1 MNKPDATVSVGADGS
16 AFSKAM
22 QDMAKNTDT
31 MANSITA
38 RLARLGQAFQGLATI
53 GNITGGSLAALTRP
67 AAELEN
73 TAAAIAVMTG
83 SAEDAE
89 ELATQLQLMAANG
102 VRGMD
107 ELYRAARALTNVYSD
122 TGNIEHWVGVL
133 ADIAAA
139 TKIPTD
145 RLAEMVARFR
155 DMGKAEFTELA
166 NAGVPIF
173 EALARATGKSK
184 EEVIKLQS
192 VVGGITFDQL
202 LAALQS
208 LTVEGGKYHQM
219 NATLSNTTQGSFDT
233 LKASI
238 EACAA
243 VLGKPINDTLR
254 PILQELSGQLQELR
268 PEMEEI
274 AGAFGKF
281 LSGAAKMAT
290 PLISALGHIA
300 GLFTS
305 TERVVSYAAAALLV
319 YAAHANRAAAATMN
333 FGTMIASATTRL
345 KALRLGSIFSG
356 WGGIINGAKR
366 TWAGFT
372 GFMATSWKSVCISLA
387 VTFKAA
393 MVAVK
398 AALISTG
405 IGALIW
411 AIGEGL
417 SAVYQYFAGVD
428 EEAQA
433 AERSG
438 RQFERTLRGLKK
450 QAAGVRTEM
459 DIENTLERARELAED
474 LREEEAQARE
484 DENEVAERSA
494 RSQRRALE
502 AWMTRAEQEMQMT
515 VRKVQAEE
523 ERTRQ
528 MREQARLAEE
538 AAREEERRLRTIEQ
552 MRKARMD
559 ADFEREMDALRDIPE
574 GLSGGES
581 GVVRS
586 RLRRVG
592 APNEEALYAERDR
605 LERLYHPTEEQL
617 ERYKELTETIAK
629 IEEEHRKAEEAAAA
643 HQEENRKR
651 RDNYY
656 DRKSTYNQ
664 NRADEAY
671 EKKSIRG
678 QERQLRRDAQAAGY
692 WGEMNPD
699 KIREHLDELARTGA
713 KDNEDRIA
721 ALERILQ
728 LHDEL
733 VKRKQRYQ
741 QQRATD
747 MQELR
752 IQALELAGRKRAA
765 DALRDELELQQRI
778 TELRERGATKKQA
791 TEQATMEAK
800 MREAAEQRARIQ
812 AARVEF
818 IQGFQANVGGG
829 GASFR
834 LGNSQ
839 LQESKKHGRLLKE
852 IRDYLRGQRNTASGV
867 AVLA

>member
-1 MNKPDATVSVGADGS
+1 MSKPDATLSVGADGS

-53 GNITGGSLAALTRP
+53 GNITGGSLVSLTRP

-73 TAAAIAVMTG
+73 TAAALAVMMG
-83 SAEDAE
+83 SADDAE

-173 EALARATGKSK
+173 EALAHVTGKSK

-192 VVGGITFDQL
+192 VVGGIRFDQL

-254 PILQELSGQLQELR
+254 PIFQELSEKLQELR
-268 PEMEEI
+268 PELEEI
-274 AGAFGKF
+274 AGTFGKF
-281 LSGAAKMAT
+281 LSGAGKLAT

-300 GLFTS
+300 GLFSS
-305 TERVVSYAAAALLV
+305 TERAVSYAAAALLV

-333 FGTMIASATTRL
+333 FSSMVASATIRL
-345 KALRLGSIFSG
+345 KAIRLGSIFSG
-356 WGGIINGAKR
+356 WGGIIAGAKR
-366 TWAGFT
+366 MWVGFT
-372 GFMATSWKSVCISLA
+372 GLMVTSWKSVCISLS

-393 MVAVK
+393 MVAIK

-428 EEAQA
+428 EKAKA
-433 AERSG
+433 AAASAREFTRAMK
-438 RQFERTLRGLKK
+438 GLEK
-450 QAAGVRTEM
+450 QAAGVRTEA
-459 DIENTLERARELAED
+459 DIENVLDHAQEQIDELKEKER
-474 LREEEAQARE
+474 QAR
-484 DENEVAERSA
+484 DDDNEREAKQA
-494 RSQRRALE
+494 RKRAHKLYV
-502 AWMTRAEQEMQMT
+502 WMYHAKKEMQLT

-523 ERTRQ
+523 EITRHKQ
-528 MREQARLAEE
+528 EQARLAEE
-538 AAREEERRLRTIEQ
+538 AAREDERRLRTIKE
-552 MRKARMD
+552 MRTERAKRDWERAMD
-559 ADFEREMDALRDIPE
+559 SLREDPR
-574 GLSGGES
+574 GGAAA
-581 GVVRS
+581 VITN
-586 RLRRVG
+586 RLRREK
-592 APNEEALYAERDR
+592 APNEEALYAARAR
-605 LERLYHPTEEQL
+605 LERLEHPTEQQV
-617 ERYKELTETIAK
+617 ERYKELNDVIDK
-629 IEEEHRKAEEAAAA
+629 IEEEHRKAA
-643 HQEENRKR
+643 EENRKR
-651 RDNYY
+651 RENYY
-656 DRKSTYNQ
+656 DRKSTYNK
-664 NRADEAY
+664 NRAEDAY
-671 EKKSIRG
+671 DKKSIHG
-678 QERQLRRDAQAAGY
+678 QEQQLRRDAQAAGY
-692 WGEMNPD
+692 WGEMAPE
-699 KIREHLDELARTGA
+699 KIREHLDALARTGA
-713 KDNEDRIA
+713 KDNEDSIA
-721 ALERILQ
+721 ALERILH

-733 VKRKQRYQ
+733 VKRKERYQ

-765 DALRDELELQQRI
+765 DALREELELQQRI
-778 TELRERGATKKQA
+778 TELRERGATMKQA

-800 MREAAEQRARIQ
+800 LREVAEQRERIQ
-812 AARVEF
+812 AARVEY
-818 IQGFQANVGGG
+818 IQGHQASVGGG
-829 GASFR
+829 GISLR
-834 LGNSQ
+834 LGDTH
-839 LQESKKHGRLLKE
+839 LQESKKHSRLLKE
-852 IRDYLRGQRNTASGV
+852 IRDYIRGRGDSV

>member
-133 ADIAAA
+133 ADIATG

-208 LTVEGGKYHQM
+208 LTVEGGKYHQLNTKM
-219 NATLSNTTQGSFDT
+219 SNTTQGSFDT

-268 PEMEEI
+268 PEMKEI

-333 FGTMIASATTRL
+333 FGAMIASATTRL

-411 AIGEGL
+411 GIGEVA

-433 AERSG
+433 AERSA
-438 RQFERTLRGLKK
+438 RQFEKTLDGLKK

-474 LREEEAQARE
+474 LREEEAQARK
-484 DENEVAERSA
+484 DENEAAKRSA
-494 RSQRRALE
+494 RSHRRELA

-538 AAREEERRLRTIEQ
+538 AARAEQQRLRTIND

-581 GVVRS
+581 GVIRH

-605 LERLYHPTEEQL
+605 LERLYNPTEQQL
-617 ERYKELTETIAK
+617 ERYKELTEAIAK

-656 DRKSTYNQ
+656 DRKSTYNR
-664 NRADEAY
+664 NRAEEAY
-671 EKKSIRG
+671 EKKSIPA
-678 QERQLRRDAQAAGY
+678 QEKQLRQDAQAAGY
-692 WGEMNPD
+692 WGEMNPEA
-699 KIREHLDELARTGA
+699 IRARLDELARQDA
-713 KDNEDRIA
+713 KANEDSIA
-721 ALERILQ
+721 ALERIL
-728 LHDEL
+728 EL
-733 VKRKQRYQ
+733 QGELANRKAKYQ
-741 QQRATD
+741 EQRATD

-765 DALRDELELQQRI
+765 DALREELELQQRI

>member
-1 MNKPDATVSVGADGS
+1 MSKSDATISVGADGS

-22 QDMAKNTDT
+22 QDMTKNTDT

-38 RLARLGQAFQGLATI
+38 RLARMGQAFQGLSTI
-53 GNITGGSLAALTRP
+53 GNITGGSLAAFTAP

-73 TAAAIAVMTG
+73 TAAALAVMMG

-89 ELATQLQLMAANG
+89 ELSVKLQLMAANG

-133 ADIAAA
+133 ADIAAG
-139 TKIPTD
+139 TKIPAD
-145 RLAEMVARFR
+145 RLAELVARFH

-173 EALARATGKSK
+173 DALARVTGKSK

-192 VVGGITFDQL
+192 VVGGIKFDQL
-202 LAALQS
+202 LAALKS
-208 LTVEGGKYHQM
+208 LTVEGAKYHEI
-219 NATLSNTTQGSFDT
+219 NTKLSNTTQGSFDT
-233 LKASI
+233 LKGSI

-243 VLGKPINDTLR
+243 VLGKPINDALR

-268 PEMEEI
+268 PELEEI
-274 AGAFGKF
+274 AGTFGEY
-281 LSGAAKMAT
+281 LSGAAKLAT

-300 GLFTS
+300 GLFSS

-319 YAAHANRAAAATMN
+319 YAAYANRAAASTMN

-411 AIGEGL
+411 AIGEGI
-417 SAVYQYFAGVD
+417 SAIYQYFAGVD

-438 RQFERTLRGLKK
+438 RQFDNTLKGLKK
-450 QAAGVRTEM
+450 QAEKVRSEM
-459 DIENTLERARELAED
+459 DIENVLERAREQLED
-474 LREEEAQARE
+474 LREAEAQARE
-484 DENEVAERSA
+484 DENEAAEHA
-494 RSQRRALE
+494 AQHQQRVLRN
-502 AWMTRAEQEMQMT
+502 WMTRAEREMQLT
-515 VRKVQAEE
+515 VEKKKAEE

-528 MREQARLAEE
+528 MQEQARLAEE

-552 MRKARMD
+552 MKKARQD
-559 ADFEREMDALRDIPE
+559 AEFEREMDMARESWFE
-574 GLSGGES
+574 GTQ
-581 GVVRS
+581 GVIRA

-592 APNEEALYAERDR
+592 VADEEALYAERDR
-605 LERLYHPTEEQL
+605 LERLYNPTEQQL
-617 ERYKELTETIAK
+617 ERYKELTAAITK

-643 HQEENRKR
+643 HRDENETR
-651 RDNYY
+651 RRNYY
-656 DRKSTYNQ
+656 DRKRTYNE
-664 NRADEAY
+664 NRETEAY

-678 QERQLRRDAQAAGY
+678 QERQLEKDARLAGY

-699 KIREHLDELARTGA
+699 KIREYLDELARAGA

-741 QQRATD
+741 QQRSTD

-765 DALRDELELQQRI
+765 DALREEMELQQRI

-791 TEQATMEAK
+791 TKQATLEAK
-800 MREAAEQRARIQ
+800 VRQAAEQRARIQ

>member
-1 MNKPDATVSVGADGS
+1 MSKPDATISVGADGS

-31 MANSITA
+31 MANSISA

-53 GNITGGSLAALTRP
+53 GNVTGGSLVALTRP

-73 TAAAIAVMTG
+73 TAAALEVMMG

-173 EALARATGKSK
+173 EALARVMGTSK

-192 VVGGITFDQL
+192 VVGGIRFDQL

-254 PILQELSGQLQELR
+254 PIFQELSEKLQELR
-268 PEMEEI
+268 PEMEDI

-281 LSGAAKMAT
+281 LSGAGKLAT
-290 PLISALGHIA
+290 PLISAMGHIA

-333 FGTMIASATTRL
+333 FGAMIAGATTRL

-356 WGGIINGAKR
+356 WGGIIAGAKR

-372 GFMATSWKSVCISLA
+372 GFMATSWKSVCISLS
-387 VTFKAA
+387 VTFKTA

-411 AIGEGL
+411 GIGEGL

-428 EEAQA
+428 EKAKA
-433 AERSG
+433 AAASAREFTRAMKSL
-438 RQFERTLRGLKK
+438 EK
-450 QAAGVRTEM
+450 QAAGVRTEA
-459 DIENTLERARELAED
+459 DIENVLERAREQI
-474 LREEEAQARE
+474 EELKEKERQARE
-484 DENEVAERSA
+484 DKNKREEKQA
-494 RSQRRALE
+494 RKQAHKLYL
-502 AWMTRAEQEMQMT
+502 WKHRAEQEMQLT

-528 MREQARLAEE
+528 MQEQARLAEE
-538 AAREEERRLRTIEQ
+538 AAREEERRLRTIKE
-552 MRKARMD
+552 MRTERGKR
-559 ADFEREMDALRDIPE
+559 DFERAMDNLREDPR
-574 GLSGGES
+574 GGISAVIAE
-581 GVVRS
+581 
-586 RLRRVG
+586 RLRRVK
-592 APNEEALYAERDR
+592 APTEKALYKEREW
-605 LERLYHPTEEQL
+605 LERLQAPTEVEL
-617 ERYKELTETIAK
+617 ERYRELTEAIEK
-629 IEEEHRKAEEAAAA
+629 IEAEHSKAEETAAA

-651 RDNYY
+651 RENYY
-656 DRKSTYNQ
+656 DRKSTYNK
-664 NRADEAY
+664 NRVEAVY
-671 EKKSIRG
+671 DRKSISG

-692 WGEMNPD
+692 WGEMNPEG
-699 KIREHLDELARTGA
+699 IRAHLDELARTGA

-733 VKRKQRYQ
+733 VKRKKRYQ
-741 QQRATD
+741 QQRTTD

-765 DALRDELELQQRI
+765 DALREELELQQRI

-800 MREAAEQRARIQ
+800 MREVTEQRERMKNGKGISFVQSSLAS
-812 AARVEF
+812 V
-818 IQGFQANVGGG
+818 GG
-829 GASFR
+829 GASRR
-834 LGNSQ
+834 LGNVQ
-839 LQESKKHGRLLKE
+839 LAEAKKQSKLLKGILDKITPE
-852 IRDYLRGQRNTASGV
+852 AI
-867 AVLA
+867 LA

>member
-1 MNKPDATVSVGADGS
+1 MSKPDATLSVGADGS

-22 QDMAKNTDT
+22 QDMAKNTDV

-53 GNITGGSLAALTRP
+53 GNITGGSLVSLTRP

-73 TAAAIAVMTG
+73 TAAALEVMMG
-83 SAEDAE
+83 SADDAQ
-89 ELATQLQLMAANG
+89 ELATQLQLMDANG

-122 TGNIEHWVGVL
+122 TSNIEHWVGVL

-145 RLAEMVARFR
+145 RLAELVARFR

-173 EALARATGKSK
+173 EALARVTGKSK

-192 VVGGITFDQL
+192 VVGGIRFDQL

-208 LTVEGGKYHQM
+208 LTVEGGKYHKM

-243 VLGKPINDTLR
+243 VMGKPINDTLR

-274 AGAFGKF
+274 AGTFGKF
-281 LSGAAKMAT
+281 LSGAAKLAT
-290 PLISALGHIA
+290 PLISALGHVA

-319 YAAHANRAAAATMN
+319 YSAHANRAAAATMN
-333 FGTMIASATTRL
+333 FGTMIAGASMKL
-345 KALRLGSIFSG
+345 KALKLGSIFSG
-356 WGGIINGAKR
+356 WGGLIAGAKR
-366 TWAGFT
+366 SWAGFT
-372 GFMATSWKSVCISLA
+372 GFMAVSWKSMCVSLS

-393 MVAVK
+393 MTAVK

-411 AIGEGL
+411 GIGEGI
-417 SAVYQYFAGVD
+417 SAVYQFFAGVD
-428 EEAQA
+428 DKAKA
-433 AERSG
+433 AAASAREFTRAMKSL
-438 RQFERTLRGLKK
+438 EK
-450 QAAGVRTEM
+450 QAAGVRTES
-459 DIENTLERARELAED
+459 DIENVLERAREQIDELKEKE
-474 LREEEAQARE
+474 RTARE
-484 DENEVAERSA
+484 DENEREEKQA
-494 RSQRRALE
+494 RKQAHKLYVWTVQAKR
-502 AWMTRAEQEMQMT
+502 EMELT

-528 MREQARLAEE
+528 MQEQARLAED

-552 MRKARMD
+552 MRKTRMD
-559 ADFEREMDALRDIPE
+559 ADFERKMDALRDMPE
-574 GLSGGES
+574 GQNGGES

-605 LERLYHPTEEQL
+605 LERLYHPTEQQL
-617 ERYKELTETIAK
+617 ERYKELTEAIAK

-656 DRKSTYNQ
+656 DRKSTYNK
-664 NRADEAY
+664 NRAEAAY
-671 EKKSIRG
+671 DKKSIHG

-692 WGEMNPD
+692 WGEMNPEG
-699 KIREHLDELARTGA
+699 IRAHLDELARTGA

-741 QQRATD
+741 QQRTTD

-752 IQALELAGRKRAA
+752 IQALELAGRQRAA
-765 DALRDELELQQRI
+765 DALREELELQQRI

-800 MREAAEQRARIQ
+800 MREVSEQRERMKNGKGISFVQSSLAS
-812 AARVEF
+812 V
-818 IQGFQANVGGG
+818 GG
-829 GASFR
+829 GASRR
-834 LGNSQ
+834 LGNVQ
-839 LQESKKHGRLLKE
+839 LAEAKKHSKLLKE
-852 IRDYLRGQRNTASGV
+852 IRDKITPEAI
-867 AVLA
+867 LA

>member
-1 MNKPDATVSVGADGS
+1 
-16 AFSKAM
+16 
-22 QDMAKNTDT
+22 
-31 MANSITA
+31 
-38 RLARLGQAFQGLATI
+38 
-53 GNITGGSLAALTRP
+53 
-67 AAELEN
+67 
-73 TAAAIAVMTG
+73 
-83 SAEDAE
+83 
-89 ELATQLQLMAANG
+89 
-102 VRGMD
+102 
-107 ELYRAARALTNVYSD
+107 
-122 TGNIEHWVGVL
+122 
-133 ADIAAA
+133 
-139 TKIPTD
+139 
-145 RLAEMVARFR
+145 EMVERFR

-166 NAGVPIF
+166 NAGVTIF
-173 EALARATGKSK
+173 EALARAPGKSK

-411 AIGEGL
+411 AIGEGI
-417 SAVYQYFAGVD
+417 SAIYQYFAGVD

-438 RQFERTLRGLKK
+438 RQFDNTLKGLKK
-450 QAAGVRTEM
+450 QAEKVRSEM
-459 DIENTLERARELAED
+459 DIENVLERAREQLED
-474 LREEEAQARE
+474 LREAEAQARE
-484 DENEVAERSA
+484 DENEAAEHA
-494 RSQRRALE
+494 AQHQQRVLRN
-502 AWMTRAEQEMQMT
+502 WMTRAEREMQLT
-515 VRKVQAEE
+515 VEKKKAEE

-528 MREQARLAEE
+528 MQEQARLAEE

-552 MRKARMD
+552 MKKARQD
-559 ADFEREMDALRDIPE
+559 AEFEREMDMARESWFE
-574 GLSGGES
+574 GTQ
-581 GVVRS
+581 GVIRA

-592 APNEEALYAERDR
+592 VADEEALYAERDR
-605 LERLYHPTEEQL
+605 LERLYNPTEQQL
-617 ERYKELTETIAK
+617 ERYKELTAAITK

-643 HQEENRKR
+643 HRDENETR
-651 RDNYY
+651 RRNYY
-656 DRKSTYNQ
+656 DRKRTYNE
-664 NRADEAY
+664 NRETEAY

-678 QERQLRRDAQAAGY
+678 QERQLEKDARLAGY
-692 WGEMNPD
+692 WG
-699 KIREHLDELARTGA
+699 
-713 KDNEDRIA
+713 
-721 ALERILQ
+721 
-728 LHDEL
+728 
-733 VKRKQRYQ
+733 
-741 QQRATD
+741 
-747 MQELR
+747 
-752 IQALELAGRKRAA
+752 
-765 DALRDELELQQRI
+765 
-778 TELRERGATKKQA
+778 
-791 TEQATMEAK
+791 
-800 MREAAEQRARIQ
+800 
-812 AARVEF
+812 
-818 IQGFQANVGGG
+818 
-829 GASFR
+829 
-834 LGNSQ
+834 
-839 LQESKKHGRLLKE
+839 
-852 IRDYLRGQRNTASGV
+852 
-867 AVLA
+867 